1 MTHLLASVR
10 LVALALLP
18 GVLAA
23 QAPVTLTLG
32 GAARMAVQQGAASAI
47 GRTRVEQADARFRQ
61 ARSALF
67 PTLSASAGENERNQN
82 TATFGF
88 AFRNPNG
95 TPVFDPNGQILPA
108 VKVLDFRGKATASVV
123 DLSVAARLRTVRSQV
138 TIAEAEASGAGD
150 QAAALAAA
158 TYVRAVRAD
167 AALSARV
174 ADSTLAAEL
183 LGIANDQL
191 KAGVGVALDVT
202 RARSQ
207 LAASRAQLI
216 AARNERDRARLELRR
231 ILGVDPSVDFVLAD
245 SLAALPTDVAVP
257 SAEEATRTALARR
270 ADIRSVDAQKRAA
283 QQQVSATRLER
294 LPTLGIFGDQG
305 AIGNGTAHLLNTYT
319 WGLQVSVPIFDGF
332 RREGRVQEQQ
342 AQVHEADI
350 RRRDLEAQAAIDVR
364 GALLDL
370 ASARAQL
377 AAAAERLE
385 LAQLEVEQ
393 ARERF
398 KAGVSG
404 NADVITASLGLNA
417 ARTMAVDARAGF
429 QTARVTLA
437 RAQGIVTELP

>member
-1 MTHLLASVR
+1 MKHLLATVR
-10 LVALALLP
+10 LGALALLP
-18 GVLAA
+18 GALAA
-23 QAPVTLTLG
+23 QSPVTLTLG
-32 GAARMAVQQGAASAI
+32 GAARMAVQQSAASAI
-47 GRTRVEQADARFRQ
+47 GRTRVEQADARYRQ
-61 ARSALF
+61 ARSALY
-67 PTLSASAGENERNQN
+67 PTLSASAGENERTQN

-88 AFRNPNG
+88 AFRDPNG
-95 TPVFDPNGQILPA
+95 VPVFDPNGQILPA
-108 VKVLDFRGKATASVV
+108 VKVIDLRGKATANVV
-123 DLSVAARLRTVRSQV
+123 DLSVSARLRTIRSQV
-138 TIAEAEASGAGD
+138 TIAQAEASGAGD

-231 ILGVDPSVDFVLAD
+231 ILGVAPSVEFVLTD
-245 SLAALPTDVAVP
+245 SLGALPTDVAVP
-257 SAEEATRTALARR
+257 SADEATRTAISRR

-283 QQQVSATRLER
+283 EQQVSATRLER
-294 LPTLGIFGDQG
+294 MPTLGVFGDQG
-305 AIGNGTAHLLNTYT
+305 AIGTSTAHLLNTYM
-319 WGLQVSVPIFDGF
+319 WGVQVTLPIFDGF

-342 AQVHEADI
+342 AQVRETDV
-350 RRRDLEAQAAIDVR
+350 RRRDLEAQAGIDVR
-364 GALLDL
+364 AALLDL
-370 ASARAQL
+370 ASAREQL
-377 AAAAERLE
+377 AAADERLE

-404 NADVITASLGLNA
+404 NADVITASLGLNT
-417 ARTMAVDARAGF
+417 ARTMAVDARAAF

>member
-1 MTHLLASVR
+1 
-10 LVALALLP
+10 
-18 GVLAA
+18 
-23 QAPVTLTLG
+23 
-32 GAARMAVQQGAASAI
+32 
-47 GRTRVEQADARFRQ
+47 
-61 ARSALF
+61 
-67 PTLSASAGENERNQN
+67 
-82 TATFGF
+82 
-88 AFRNPNG
+88 
-95 TPVFDPNGQILPA
+95 
-108 VKVLDFRGKATASVV
+108 
-123 DLSVAARLRTVRSQV
+123 
-138 TIAEAEASGAGD
+138 
-150 QAAALAAA
+150 
-158 TYVRAVRAD
+158 
-167 AALSARV
+167 
-174 ADSTLAAEL
+174 
-183 LGIANDQL
+183 
-191 KAGVGVALDVT
+191 VALDVT

-207 LAASRAQLI
+207 LANSRAQLI

-231 ILGVDPSVDFVLAD
+231 ILGIDPSRDFLLVD
-245 SLAALPTDVAVP
+245 SLQGLPTDVAVP
-257 SAEEATRTALARR
+257 SAEEATHTAISRR
-270 ADIRSVDAQKRAA
+270 ADIRSIDAQKRAA

-319 WGLQVSVPIFDGF
+319 WGVQVSLPIFDGF

-342 AQVHEADI
+342 AQVHETDV

-364 GALLDL
+364 AALLDL
-370 ASARAQL
+370 ASAREQL
-377 AAAAERLE
+377 AAADERLE

>member
-1 MTHLLASVR
+1 
-10 LVALALLP
+10 
-18 GVLAA
+18 
-23 QAPVTLTLG
+23 
-32 GAARMAVQQGAASAI
+32 
-47 GRTRVEQADARFRQ
+47 
-61 ARSALF
+61 
-67 PTLSASAGENERNQN
+67 QN

-88 AFRNPNG
+88 AFRDANG

-108 VKVLDFRGKATASVV
+108 VKVLDLRGRATANVV

-138 TIAEAEASGAGD
+138 TIAEAEASGAGE
-150 QAAALAAA
+150 QAAAQAAA

-191 KAGVGVALDVT
+191 TAGVGVALDVT

-216 AARNERDRARLELRR
+216 AARNERDRARLELSR
-231 ILGVDPSVDFVLAD
+231 ILGVDPSVAFVLAD
-245 SLAALPTDVAVP
+245 SLQGLPTDVAVP
-257 SAEEATRTALARR
+257 SAEEATRTAISRR
-270 ADIRSVDAQKRAA
+270 ADIRSIDAQKRAA
-283 QQQVSATRLER
+283 EQQVSATRLER
-294 LPTLGIFGDQG
+294 LPTLGVFGDQG
-305 AIGNGTAHLLNTYT
+305 AIGVGTAHLLNTYT
-319 WGLQVSVPIFDGF
+319 WGVQLSLPLFDGF

-342 AQVHEADI
+342 AQVHETDI

-364 GALLDL
+364 AALLDL
-370 ASARAQL
+370 ASAREQL
-377 AAAAERLE
+377 AAADERLE
-385 LAQLEVEQ
+385 LAQLEVAQ

-437 RAQGIVTELP
+437 RAEGIVTELP